1 MRLLIAS
8 GLLCAL
14 VLPASASEMKLSELQ
29 IAGVATDEDPTPNA
43 MMDSVGPSDTDAKNF
58 GESGFGDFGFEDSL
72 TLDKDQSRIAAEPR
86 TKVVVHRPMS
96 EVCDA
101 VEQAAKSNNLPVAF
115 FIRLLHQ
122 ESGFKPGVVS
132 SAGAQGV
139 AQFMPEVAASMGVE
153 NPFDPL
159 EAIPA
164 SARLLKTLLAQ
175 FGNIGLA
182 AAAYN
187 AGPRRIQ
194 TWLTKKSTLPKE
206 TQGYVRIITGKPVEN
221 WKSVTRMVP
230 DPRPAAR
237 APCKLPEGEHM
248 LVAEHVDPPKTKLAR
263 VAHNV
268 AHVLA
273 KIPELK
279 TKIASKERPTLT
291 IIKHGAAR
299 TLLASHVTKRVDV
312 KPVEVAKHAGKS
324 RGLKVA
330 AR

>member
-8 GLLCAL
+8 GLLCLL
-14 VLPASASEMKLSELQ
+14 VLPASTSEVKLSELK
-29 IAGVATDEDPTPNA
+29 IADVSADADPTPGA
-43 MMDSVGPSDTDAKNF
+43 AMDSVGPSDADVQV
-58 GESGFGDFGFEDSL
+58 SEDSL
-72 TLDKDQSRIAAEPR
+72 KIEKDQSRILPETPV
-86 TKVVVHRPMS
+86 KVVVHRPMA

-139 AQFMPEVAASMGVE
+139 AQFMPEVAARMGVE

-164 SARLLKTLLAQ
+164 SARLLKALLAQ

-187 AGPRRIQ
+187 AGPKRIQ
-194 TWLTKKSTLPKE
+194 TWLTAKKSTLPKE
-206 TQGYVRIITGKPVEN
+206 TQGYVRNITGKPVEN
-221 WKSVTRMVP
+221 WKSVSKLVP
-230 DPRPAAR
+230 DPRPASH

-248 LVAEHVDPPKTKLAR
+248 LVAEHVEPPKTKLAR
-263 VAHNV
+263 AAHNV
-268 AHVLA
+268 AHALK

-279 TKIASKERPTLT
+279 TRLASKARPTLT
-291 IIKHGAAR
+291 IIEHGAAR
-299 TLLASHVTKRVDV
+299 TLVASHVRKRPGA
-312 KPVEVAKHAGKS
+312 KPMQLARRSGKS
-324 RGLKVA
+324 RGVKVA